1 METQQT
7 SAVQVPAGY
16 MKNAV
21 GHLVPVQQ
29 VREHDKLRDQVAKEL
44 GAEALKINELL
55 VAFKKKALGDIEALI
70 ALSLER
76 YNVKLGGERGNVS
89 ITTYDGGLK
98 IERSMAD
105 RLAFTEEILAA
116 KELIYTCIRKWS
128 AGSNHHLVAL
138 VDRAFT
144 GKNGQIRT
152 NDVLG
157 LLRLEIDD
165 ADWKVAMV
173 ALKDAIQ
180 VNGKAVY
187 VRVYQRDGESDRY
200 EPINLNIAAV

>member
-1 METQQT
+1 RISEML
-7 SAVQVPAGY
+7 A
-16 MKNAV
+16 
-21 GHLVPVQQ
+21 
-29 VREHDKLRDQVAKEL
+29 
-44 GAEALKINELL
+44 
-55 VAFKKKALGDIEALI
+55 AFKKKALGDIQELI
-70 ALSLER
+70 DISLER
-76 YNVKLGGERGNVS
+76 YNVKLGGKQGNVS
-89 ITTYDGGLK
+89 ITTYDGSLK
-98 IERSMAD
+98 IERAMAD

-165 ADWKVAMV
+165 PDWKSAM
-173 ALKDAIQ
+173 A
-180 VNGKAVY
+180 
-187 VRVYQRDGESDRY
+187 
-200 EPINLNIAAV
+200 